1 MTKICRGALGFSAVI
16 AFALFATAGW
26 AAGPSEAEK
35 RASCTDD
42 VMRFCFSKIGNN
54 DRIEGCLR
62 ARRPQLS
69 GKCKALFDKY
79 DSTAAQTATSA
90 ARLPTTTQAGVSDAG
105 PAITQPAKEANEK
118 PANERPASEK
128 SASDKLAGEKPASEK
143 PANEKSATPASMNSM
158 LPMMSG
164 MPPMAKGMLS
174 MAKGMPAMMKKMPAM
189 MPAMMRNMPGM

>member
-16 AFALFATAGW
+16 AFALFATAGL

-35 RASCTDD
+35 RASCIDD

-79 DSTAAQTATSA
+79 DSTPAQTATSA
-90 ARLPTTTQAGVSDAG
+90 ARSPTTTQAGEG
-105 PAITQPAKEANEK
+105 Q
-118 PANERPASEK
+118 
-128 SASDKLAGEKPASEK
+128 
-143 PANEKSATPASMNSM
+143 
-158 LPMMSG
+158 
-164 MPPMAKGMLS
+164 
-174 MAKGMPAMMKKMPAM
+174 
-189 MPAMMRNMPGM
+189 